1 MLGAIIGDIV
11 GSRFEMNNHKSKEF
25 ELFNY
30 ECEFTDDTAMSIA
43 ICKAFLN
50 SKDDFSDLSE
60 KAVSCMQEIGRKYEY
75 VGYGEDFFY
84 WLFEEHPTPYNS
96 WGNGAAM
103 RVSPVAYVANSI
115 EKVKE
120 LSKKV
125 TEVTHNH
132 EEALKGAEAV
142 SIAIFMARN
151 KRTKEEIKEYIT
163 SNYYKA
169 KETVKELQNSYRFD
183 VSTQGSVPQAL
194 QCFYESVDFED
205 CIKNAISIGGDSD
218 TIAAIAGSIAG
229 AYYII
234 PENIKNT
241 AMFYLPKEF
250 INVIEEFE
258 TKYKYRKDTIK

>member
-11 GSRFEMNNHKSKEF
+11 GSRFEMENHKSKDF
-25 ELFNY
+25 ELFNC
-30 ECEFTDDTAMSIA
+30 ECEFTDDTAMTIA
-43 ICKAFLN
+43 ICKAFIS
-50 SKDDFSDLSE
+50 SKEDFSNLSE
-60 KAVSCMQEIGRKYEY
+60 KVVSCMQEIGRKYND

-84 WLFEEHPTPYNS
+84 WLFEEIPKPYNS
-96 WGNGAAM
+96 WGNGAVM

-115 EKVKE
+115 EEVKE

-132 EEALKGAEAV
+132 KEALKGAEAV

-151 KRTKEEIKEYIT
+151 KKTKDEIKKYIT
-163 SNYYKA
+163 NNYYKTE
-169 KETVKELQNSYRFD
+169 KTVKELQSSYKFD

-205 CIKNAISIGGDSD
+205 CIRNAISIGGDSD
-218 TIAAIAGSIAG
+218 TIGAIAGSIAG

-234 PENIKNT
+234 PESIKNT

-250 INVIEEFE
+250 IKIIEEFE
-258 TKYKYRKDTIK
+258 TKYKY